1 MGRSRVEFEKNR
13 NEMEKNNS
21 DNEDDEE
28 YYVNNYV
35 ETVTIGYIYK

>member
-1 MGRSRVEFEKNR
+1 
-13 NEMEKNNS
+13 MEKNNS